1 MKINKCKHDSI
12 MLYWQDIEDRTL
24 PHTCYVECAEC
35 GLSDDFTFQTSAE
48 AHEHWNTA
56 HPDIDELKAE
66 IAELQSKL
74 DFMNKQPLMIV
85 KPPDA
90 VIYENALDANRQLK
104 AVNKRIEAELETYK
118 KALETLHK
126 IYVDTFN
133 LTQQYIGKPSEPYS
147 INNILASVH
156 TNTKAKE
163 CK

>member
-104 AVNKRIEAELETYK
+104 AVNKRIEAKLETYK
-118 KALETLHK
+118 KALELCNHSRNMSEMKNTK
-126 IYVDTFN
+126 TPFPNCYVVD
-133 LTQQYIGKPSEPYS
+133 YW
-147 INNILASVH
+147 LA
-156 TNTKAKE
+156 KAKE
-163 CK
+163 GK